1 MNAETA
7 LFAGGCFWGMEQ
19 LFRSLSGVVDTEVGY
34 TGGESKNPD
43 YKQVSSGQTGHAEA
57 LLVKFDPLKI
67 SYEDLLLYF
76 FKIHDPTTINKQ
88 GNDVGSQYRSAIFYM
103 NENQKSTAQ
112 KIINKVNDSKAWNST
127 IVTQLAPAQTFYRAE
142 DFHQDYLEKVPQGYT
157 CHYVRPLKF

>member
-1 MNAETA
+1 MNVETA
-7 LFAGGCFWGMEQ
+7 VFAGGCFWGMEQ
-19 LFRSLSGVVDTEVGY
+19 LFRSLGGVVDTEVGY

-67 SYEDLLLYF
+67 SYENLLLYF
-76 FKIHDPTTINKQ
+76 FKIHDPTTMNKQ
-88 GNDVGSQYRSAIFYM
+88 GNDVGSQYRSALFYM
-103 NENQKSTAQ
+103 DENQKSTAQ

-127 IVTQLAPAQTFYRAE
+127 IVTELVPAQTFYRAE

-157 CHYVRPLKF
+157 CHYLRPLKF